1 MKKLFLLLLF
11 IPLLSLSQTY
21 ELTYTYSGPVL
32 GESKAKGTIE
42 IIDDKKIIV
51 KQFVGKDE
59 YVSSYD
65 VELFFEQENPLMKK
79 YSTPDIGDVS
89 KRLTFMKADFGKKRQ
104 YSLTIDAIDNFTKNK
119 IITTHYLIKSK

>member
-1 MKKLFLLLLF
+1 MKKLILLLLF
-11 IPLLSLSQTY
+11 VPVLSLSQTY

-104 YSLTIDAIDNFTKNK
+104 YSLTIDAKDNFTENK
-119 IITTHYLIKSK
+119 IITTYYLIIGK